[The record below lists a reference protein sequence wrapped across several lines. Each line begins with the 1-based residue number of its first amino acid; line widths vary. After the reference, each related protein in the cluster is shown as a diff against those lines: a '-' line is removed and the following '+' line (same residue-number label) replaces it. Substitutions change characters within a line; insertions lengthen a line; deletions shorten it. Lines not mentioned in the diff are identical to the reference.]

1 MGVFLLVELGN
12 RLRVLREE
20 RRLTQKQVA
29 AQIGV
34 TASNISAYEN
44 GIRYPSFAALIKL
57 AQLYKVSTDYLLG
70 ITGKRTAEAQY
81 TISLDG
87 LKPSRIA
94 LVEQLIKAL
103 KE

>member
-1 MGVFLLVELGN
+1 MVELGN

-70 ITGKRTAEAQY
+70 ITGRRTVEAQY

-87 LKPSRIA
+87 LTPSRIS